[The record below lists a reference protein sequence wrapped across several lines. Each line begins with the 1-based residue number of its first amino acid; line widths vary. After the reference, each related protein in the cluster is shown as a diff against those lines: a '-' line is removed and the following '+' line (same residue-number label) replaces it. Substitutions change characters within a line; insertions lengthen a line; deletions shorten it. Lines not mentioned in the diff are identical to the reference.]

1 MKKERGNYKM
11 QGEENLRKSKY
22 IKLFALCISVSLT
35 FTSFADLNIIEY
47 FNELRP
53 QTHINKLYTNE
64 RKDEL
69 KKNVVNYNDIEDM
82 IHLYNPDILNN
93 WNSWENNKSSQ
104 DVYDEYQDA
113 ADVLYDSA
121 GSQDSDMQEGMMM
134 AQGRAMQ
141 IQADKNADDSYTN
154 FLSNYLTE
162 MQLVLATKVLDI
174 NYQKSSYELLSAS
187 ESVKEAERKIEKAE
201 NALKYGAGTE
211 VELLTAKKAVADAKS
226 SLIVAESSQKTYK
239 RKLLLN
245 CGKMSSED
253 IYISPI
259 DVSNDLDISNINLNN
274 DYQMALAHNIQY
286 EIYRRKIENARTDE
300 VKNEFKILYESA
312 PEKIY
317 NDLENKYRNILD
329 AIDTNQNRQI
339 AYNLAN
345 DNLKKAQNEYEHG
358 NISAKELKTAEY
370 NVLIAG
376 NNIQTAKYDLKIA
389 VENYKYAVMG
399 YSDC

>member
-1 MKKERGNYKM
+1 M

>member
-1 MKKERGNYKM
+1 M

-22 IKLFALCISVSLT
+22 IKLFALCISVSLI

-259 DVSNDLDISNINLNN
+259 DISNDLDISNINLNN

-300 VKNEFKILYESA
+300 VKNELKILYESA